1 MTQLPVLPLVI
12 PLATAA
18 TTLLFGRHPRAR
30 QAVSTLGAALLL
42 AAALALLVRVER
54 EGVQVVQVGHWPY
67 PFAISLVADLFS
79 AVLVVLAGLLGLV
92 VSLYSMTGM
101 DAARKAF
108 GYDTFVHVLLM
119 GVCGAFL
126 TGDLF
131 NLYVWFEV
139 LLIASFALLAL
150 GGERPQIEGAVKYVT
165 LNLLA
170 SALFLA
176 AVGLLYGLTGTLSLA
191 DLAQKLPQ
199 TPRPGTVAAVAVL
212 LLAAFG
218 LKAALFPLFFW
229 LPASYH
235 TPPMAVT
242 ALFAGLL
249 TKVGIYA
256 LIRVF
261 SLLLAHDFAF
271 FQPVLMVIACL
282 TMVTG
287 VLGAASQYD
296 FRRILAF
303 HSISQVGYM
312 LLGLALF
319 APQGLAGALFFIL
332 HHGLV
337 KSSLFLVSG
346 LTHRLRGTYDLK
358 ALGGLYASRPG
369 VALLFAIFALSL
381 AGLPPSSGFFAKL
394 ALVREALA
402 QERYV
407 TVAVALTVSVLTLFS
422 MTKIWAEVFWK
433 ASPEPV
439 PGDTPPLP
447 RSLVLPVG
455 ALALGVLWLGLVP
468 GPAFGLFTRAAE
480 QLLSPEGYILAAR
493 GGGR

>member
-1 MTQLPVLPLVI
+1 MRPLLVLPLII

-18 TTLLFGRHPRAR
+18 LTLLLGRSPRAR
-30 QAVSTLGAALLL
+30 QAVSTTGATLLL
-42 AAALALLVRVER
+42 AAAVALLARVER
-54 EGVQVVQVGHWPY
+54 DGIQVVQVGHWPY

-79 AVLVVLAGLLGLV
+79 AVLVVLAGVLGLA
-92 VSLYSMTGM
+92 VSVYSVAGLDTQ
-101 DAARKAF
+101 RKAF
-108 GYDTFVHVLLM
+108 GYDAFVHVLLL

-139 LLIASFALLAL
+139 LLIASFALLVL

-191 DLAQKLPQ
+191 DLAVKLPQ

-212 LLAAFG
+212 FLAAFG

-249 TKVGIYA
+249 TKVGIYS
-256 LIRVF
+256 LIRIF
-261 SLLLAHDFAF
+261 SLLFAHDFAF
-271 FQPVLMVIACL
+271 FQPVLLAIASL

-319 APQGLAGALFFIL
+319 APLGLAGALFFIL

-346 LTHRLRGTYDLK
+346 LTHRLRGTYQLK
-358 ALGGLYASRPG
+358 GLGGLYVARPG
-369 VALLFAIFALSL
+369 VALLFAVFALAL

-402 QERYV
+402 QGRYL
-407 TVAVALTVSVLTLFS
+407 TVAVALSVSVLTLFS
-422 MTKIWAEVFWK
+422 MTKIWAEAFWK
-433 ASPEPV
+433 APPEPV
-439 PGDTPPLP
+439 PEGPPLP
-447 RSLVLPVG
+447 RSLLVPVA
-455 ALALGVLWLGLVP
+455 ALALAVLWLGLVP
-468 GPAFGLFTRAAE
+468 GPAFGLLTRASE

>member
-1 MTQLPVLPLVI
+1 MKLLLVLPLII

-18 TTLLFGRHPRAR
+18 LTLLLRHSPRAR
-30 QAVSTLGAALLL
+30 QAVSTTGAALLL
-42 AAALALLVRVER
+42 AAAAALLARVEQD
-54 EGVQVVQVGHWPY
+54 GIQVVQVGHWPY

-79 AVLVVLAGLLGLV
+79 AVLVVLAGLLGLA
-92 VSLYSMTGM
+92 VSVYSVAGM
-101 DAARKAF
+101 DSRRKAF
-108 GYDTFVHVLLM
+108 GYDTFVHVLLL

-139 LLIASFALLAL
+139 LLIASFALLVL
-150 GGERPQIEGAVKYVT
+150 GGERPQLEGAVKYVT

-191 DLAQKLPQ
+191 DLAVKLPQ
-199 TPRPGTVAAVAVL
+199 APRPGTVAAVAVL
-212 LLAAFG
+212 FLAAFG
-218 LKAALFPLFFW
+218 IKAALFPLFFW

-249 TKVGIYA
+249 TKVGIYS

-271 FQPVLMVIACL
+271 FQPVLLAIASL

-319 APQGLAGALFFIL
+319 APLGLAGALFFIL

-346 LTHRLRGTYDLK
+346 LTHRLRGTYQLK
-358 ALGGLYASRPG
+358 ALGGLYVAHPG
-369 VALLFAIFALSL
+369 VALLFAVFALAL

-402 QERYV
+402 QERYL
-407 TVAVALTVSVLTLFS
+407 TVAVALSVSVLTLFS
-422 MTKIWAEVFWK
+422 MTKIWAEAFWK
-433 ASPEPV
+433 APPEPL
-439 PGDTPPLP
+439 PEGPPLP
-447 RSLVLPVG
+447 RSLLVPVA
-455 ALALGVLWLGLVP
+455 ALALVVLGLGLMP
-468 GPAFGLFTRAAE
+468 GPAFGLLTRAAE
-480 QLLSPEGYILAAR
+480 QLMSPEGYILAAR

>member
-1 MTQLPVLPLVI
+1 MNPLPALPLII
-12 PLATAA
+12 PLTTAA
-18 TTLLFGRHPRAR
+18 VTMLLGRTPRAR
-30 QAVSTLGAALLL
+30 QAVSVLGAALLL

-54 EGVQVVQVGHWPY
+54 EGIQVVQVGRWPY
-67 PFAISLVADLFS
+67 PVAISLMADLFS
-79 AVLVVLAGLLGLV
+79 AGLVVLAGLLGLA
-92 VSLYSMTGM
+92 VSLYSMAGM

-108 GYDTFVHVLLM
+108 NSDAFMHVLLM

-165 LNLLA
+165 LNLIA

-218 LKAALFPLFFW
+218 IKAAFFPLFFW
-229 LPASYH
+229 LPASYP

-249 TKVGIYA
+249 TKVGLYA

-261 SLLLAHDFAF
+261 CLLFAHDFAF
-271 FQPVLMVIACL
+271 FQPVLVATACL

-319 APQGLAGALFFIL
+319 ARQGLAGALFFIF

-358 ALGGLYASRPG
+358 ALGGLQDSSPG
-369 VALLFAIFALSL
+369 VALLFALFALSL

-402 QERYV
+402 QGRYV
-407 TVAVALTVSVLTLFS
+407 SVAVALTVSVLTLFS
-422 MTKIWAEVFWK
+422 MTKIWAEAFWK
-433 ASPEPV
+433 PPPV
-439 PGDTPPLP
+439 PATGSAPPLP
-447 RSLVLPVG
+447 RSMVLPVG

-468 GPAFGLFTRAAE
+468 GPAFGLLTRAAE
-480 QLLSPEGYILAAR
+480 QLLSPDGYILAAR
-493 GGGR
+493 RAGR

>member
-1 MTQLPVLPLVI
+1 MRPLLVLPLII

-18 TTLLFGRHPRAR
+18 LTLLLGRSPRAR
-30 QAVSTLGAALLL
+30 QAVSTTGAALLL
-42 AAALALLVRVER
+42 AAAVALLARVER
-54 EGVQVVQVGHWPY
+54 DGIQVVQVGHWPY

-79 AVLVVLAGLLGLV
+79 AVLVVLAGVLGLA
-92 VSLYSMTGM
+92 VSVYSVAGLDTQ
-101 DAARKAF
+101 RKAF
-108 GYDTFVHVLLM
+108 GYDAFVHVLLL

-139 LLIASFALLAL
+139 LLIASFALLVL

-191 DLAQKLPQ
+191 DLAVKLPQ

-212 LLAAFG
+212 FLAAFG

-249 TKVGIYA
+249 TKVGIYS
-256 LIRVF
+256 LIRIF
-261 SLLLAHDFAF
+261 SLLFAHDFAF
-271 FQPVLMVIACL
+271 FQPVLLAIASL

-319 APQGLAGALFFIL
+319 APLGLAGALFFIL

-346 LTHRLRGTYDLK
+346 LTHRLRGTYQLK
-358 ALGGLYASRPG
+358 GLGGLYVARPG
-369 VALLFAIFALSL
+369 VALLFAVFALAL

-402 QERYV
+402 QGRYL
-407 TVAVALTVSVLTLFS
+407 TVAVALSVSVLTLFS
-422 MTKIWAEVFWK
+422 MTKIWAEAFWK
-433 ASPEPV
+433 APPEPV
-439 PGDTPPLP
+439 PEGPPLP
-447 RSLVLPVG
+447 RSLLVPVA
-455 ALALGVLWLGLVP
+455 ALALAVLWLGLVP
-468 GPAFGLFTRAAE
+468 GPAFGLLTRASE